1 MTDRFDEPYWDAH
14 WQQADGRGDE
24 HALGP
29 NPYLADETVGL
40 APGTALDAGCGEGAE
55 ALWLAEQGWAVTAVD
70 ISSEALACAGERARG
85 SAAGDRV
92 AWVEADLSTWEPQR
106 PYDLVTTHYAHPAMP
121 QLAFYARLS
130 RWVAPGGTL
139 LVVGH
144 LHSTSADTHGDGHDH
159 GHRQEPPP
167 AEASATAAGI
177 TALLDTAEWDAV
189 TAVEQERTVGD
200 PDGRAATLRDVVVR
214 ARRQGGSSTG
224 RPGSS
229 SSIGSR

>member
-1 MTDRFDEPYWDAH
+1 MIIQSVRLDYANRA
-14 WQQADGRGDE
+14 
-24 HALGP
+24 
-29 NPYLADETVGL
+29 
-40 APGTALDAGCGEGAE
+40 GTAGEILRDVLGVP
-55 ALWLAEQGWAVTAVD
+55 VT
-70 ISSEALACAGERARG
+70 LP
-85 SAAGDRV
+85 

-144 LHSTSADTHGDGHDH
+144 LHSASPDAHGHGHDH
-159 GHRQEPPP
+159 GHRHEPPP
-167 AEASATAAGI
+167 EAASATAAGI
-177 TALLDTAEWDAV
+177 TALLAAAEWDVV

-200 PDGRAATLRDVVVR
+200 DPAATLHDVVVR
-214 ARRQGGSSTG
+214 ATRQGGSSTG